1 MSDYD
6 VINDSLDDEVRYCKK
21 GGCELMSTNEGTLCE
36 NCKRG
41 RAGFFKKALSVI
53 GAIAAVAVVV
63 KTKGDDEI

>member
-1 MSDYD
+1 
-6 VINDSLDDEVRYCKK
+6 
-21 GGCELMSTNEGTLCE
+21 MSTNEGTLCE